1 MNAILKVEEII
12 RKTTPRVVIPIGSE
26 DCEEI
31 IQEGIALSLKMID
44 GLEKSG
50 GQASPG
56 TIAYYA
62 IQQLKSGRRSY
73 YSGRK
78 QILSAAYQLDNGLT
92 ESLDVEN
99 EDGLCNV
106 DLIPSKLPDPYEVTS
121 LKLDWKA
128 YLKTEPRRN
137 RKIIFSLAKGF
148 KAKEIAEK
156 LKITEA
162 RLSQIRSDI
171 ARSAKAFFN
180 DAACSHHVAIQ

>member
-31 IQEGIALSLKMID
+31 IQEGVALSLKMID

-50 GQASPG
+50 GHASPG

-137 RKIIFSLAKGF
+137 RKIIFSLAKGC

-156 LKITEA
+156 LRITEA

-171 ARSAKAFFN
+171 SENAKAFFN
-180 DAACSHHVAIQ
+180 DAACSHHVAFQ

>member
-1 MNAILKVEEII
+1 MQVWNDVSELK
-12 RKTTPRVVIPIGSE
+12 SS
-26 DCEEI
+26 
-31 IQEGIALSLKMID
+31 SLKLKQSWPGKIRQSIV
-44 GLEKSG
+44 GKR
-50 GQASPG
+50 SPSELNHG
-56 TIAYYA
+56 VGRGIKLA

-156 LKITEA
+156 LRITEA

-180 DAACSHHVAIQ
+180 DAACSHHVAFQ